1 MPDSRPLIVTPG
13 EPAGIGAEIA
23 IKSWCAG
30 HRDICVIEAPDR
42 MAEIAATLGTP
53 IAIKTI
59 THPDQFNADQDALH
73 IMPIDW
79 PVPPIAG
86 SPDSR
91 NGQVV
96 VDAITTAAKFCQ
108 SGAASGM
115 VTNPIQKSSLYD
127 AGFGYPGHTEFLAS
141 LGHVDAGGP
150 MMMLA
155 CDDLKVVPLTI
166 HIPISAVAGS
176 LSQDIIIAAGPLLDA
191 SLKRYFAMTA
201 PRIAVTGLNPHAG
214 ENGSMGTEDQDIIQ
228 PAITRLQQTG
238 INITGPHPAD
248 TLFHAEARKTYDA
261 VLGMYHDQVLIPL
274 KTLDFFGGVNITLG
288 LDFIRTSPDH
298 GTGLDIAGSGTAK
311 PDSLMAAI
319 KMARKMAAAAQ
330 ALSI

>member
-1 MPDSRPLIVTPG
+1 
-13 EPAGIGAEIA
+13 
-23 IKSWCAG
+23 
-30 HRDICVIEAPDR
+30 
-42 MAEIAATLGTP
+42 MAEIAAALGTP

-59 THPDQFNADQDALH
+59 THPDQLNADQDALH

-96 VDAITTAAKFCQ
+96 VDAITTAAKFCR

-176 LSQDIIIAAGPLLDA
+176 LSQDIIIAAGHLLDA

-214 ENGSMGTEDQDIIQ
+214 ENGSIGTEDQTLSSPLSPICSKLALISPAPTQ
-228 PAITRLQQTG
+228 PT
-238 INITGPHPAD
+238 PCSMP
-248 TLFHAEARKTYDA
+248 K
-261 VLGMYHDQVLIPL
+261 P
-274 KTLDFFGGVNITLG
+274 
-288 LDFIRTSPDH
+288 
-298 GTGLDIAGSGTAK
+298 AK
-311 PDSLMAAI
+311 PMMRFWACIMIRFLSLL
-319 KMARKMAAAAQ
+319 KH
-330 ALSI
+330 